1 MAKTQADKQTYTAKK
16 KAQDKDNY
24 LQEEWFRK
32 KSRLLSTKNKN
43 GSKYEEYLKKETE
56 RKSREKQK
64 KKKINEYLAIVS
76 SVIVKN
82 LSKKL

>member
-16 KAQDKDNY
+16 KAQDKENY

-43 GSKYEEYLKKETE
+43 GSKYEEYLKKETGRE
-56 RKSREKQK
+56 GKDKKRKKYMN
-64 KKKINEYLAIVS
+64 I
-76 SVIVKN
+76 
-82 LSKKL
+82 

>member
-64 KKKINEYLAIVS
+64 KKKIYEYLAIVS

>member
-16 KAQDKDNY
+16 KAQDKENY

-32 KSRLLSTKNKN
+32 KNRLLSTKNKN

-56 RKSREKQK
+56 RKRRERQK
-64 KKKINEYLAIVS
+64 KKKIYEYLAIVS